1 MARNPRILPI
11 VADITPVRLEP
22 LVVVTAAAAAVV
34 VVTAIAVAVV
44 VVESK
49 VVTASPPSRPPFS
62 VDTEVIPPV
71 NIDALADVVV
81 DGAIDIDP
89 GHWSGS
95 EIVECVGAGKLY
107 DITVG

>member
-22 LVVVTAAAAAVV
+22 LVVVTAV
-34 VVTAIAVAVV
+34 AVAVV
-44 VVESK
+44 VVESR

-71 NIDALADVVV
+71 NIDALAEVVV

>member
-1 MARNPRILPI
+1 MARNPRVLPI
-11 VADITPVRLEP
+11 VADITPVRFEP
-22 LVVVTAAAAAVV
+22 LVVVTAAAE
-34 VVTAIAVAVV
+34 AVV

-62 VDTEVIPPV
+62 VDTVVIPPV
-71 NIDALADVVV
+71 NIDALAEVVV

-95 EIVECVGAGKLY
+95 EIVESVGAGKLY